1 RVAALTGAS
10 TTKLTEVAA
19 LFDHYRQHYGEPA
32 APAQALAWLT
42 RQTRSGQLTIF
53 TARRGPDLVG
63 LATTV
68 TVPASLVLGCFW
80 QLRDLYV
87 IPSARRCGAGRALL
101 QAVRQAASAAG
112 ATACPFRPNPP
123 TLRRSSST
131 APAASPPCAA
141 LRPSSCPST
150 RTAPDPQEHP
160 LRGYR

>member
-1 RVAALTGAS
+1 VDRLRVEALTGAS
-10 TTKLTEVAA
+10 TTQLTEVAA
-19 LFDHYRQHYGEPA
+19 LFDQYRQQYGEPA

-42 RQTRSGQLTIF
+42 RHTRSGQLTIF

-112 ATACPFRPNPP
+112 ATRLSVQ
-123 TLRRSSST
+123 TE
-131 APAASPPCAA
+131 PANTAA
-141 LRPSSCPST
+141 LQLY
-150 RTAPDPQEHP
+150 RTSGFTPVRGIEALILP
-160 LRGYR
+160 LHQDRT